1 MDKFTI
7 IKLMN
12 QGHSDRK
19 IARDAGI
26 DRKTVAKY
34 RKQHQS
40 LLERLQLG
48 DDLRTIQEEL
58 TASPTYD
65 TSRRYPVKYTK
76 EIDEELDRILKSE
89 SGKNEVL
96 GNHKQK
102 LTNEAI
108 CEMIKAQGYDIGR
121 STICRHIKEKRENAK
136 EAFIRQEYELGDR
149 LEYDFGEVKLEI
161 DGMVG
166 TYYMAVFGSPAGKH
180 RWAYLYDNQKKEVFM
195 DSHVRYF
202 DWVGGIFKEVVYDN
216 MKNVVTKFLGKNEK
230 MLNEDLIKMSIY
242 YGFEINVTNC
252 YSGNE
257 KGYVENSVKVVRKE
271 AFAHRYRFESLKDAE
286 EYLHQR
292 LEILNGD
299 SRLEEERR
307 LLKAAK
313 PPLELGKISKQR
325 VDKYSFVRVE
335 NNFYSVPDHLVGHE
349 VTIKNYLREIEVYA
363 DSGKVC
369 THKKIDGFSQTQ
381 VDIFHYL
388 GTLEKKPGALK
399 NSKALKSRA
408 ELKTIYDEHFTKRT
422 KEFIGILK
430 ENQEK
435 GYEALLTLLV
445 AAAKDQTL
453 YRSSTDSTIE
463 DHIHKKTKD
472 GLSQLSQLFMK
483 GGQEYVN

>member
-1 MDKFTI
+1 
-7 IKLMN
+7 
-12 QGHSDRK
+12 
-19 IARDAGI
+19 
-26 DRKTVAKY
+26 
-34 RKQHQS
+34 
-40 LLERLQLG
+40 
-48 DDLRTIQEEL
+48 
-58 TASPTYD
+58 
-65 TSRRYPVKYTK
+65 
-76 EIDEELDRILKSE
+76 
-89 SGKNEVL
+89 
-96 GNHKQK
+96 
-102 LTNEAI
+102 
-108 CEMIKAQGYDIGR
+108 
-121 STICRHIKEKRENAK
+121 
-136 EAFIRQEYELGDR
+136 
-149 LEYDFGEVKLEI
+149 
-161 DGMVG
+161 
-166 TYYMAVFGSPAGKH
+166 
-180 RWAYLYDNQKKEVFM
+180 M

>member
-1 MDKFTI
+1 
-7 IKLMN
+7 
-12 QGHSDRK
+12 
-19 IARDAGI
+19 
-26 DRKTVAKY
+26 
-34 RKQHQS
+34 
-40 LLERLQLG
+40 
-48 DDLRTIQEEL
+48 
-58 TASPTYD
+58 
-65 TSRRYPVKYTK
+65 
-76 EIDEELDRILKSE
+76 
-89 SGKNEVL
+89 
-96 GNHKQK
+96 
-102 LTNEAI
+102 
-108 CEMIKAQGYDIGR
+108 MIKALGYDIGR

-202 DWVGGIFKEVVYDN
+202 DWVGGVFKEVVYDN

-230 MLNEDLIKMSIY
+230 MLNEDLMKMSIY

-335 NNFYSVPDHLVGHE
+335 NNFYSVPDYLVGHE

-369 THKKIDGFSQTQ
+369 THKKNRWLFPD
-381 VDIFHYL
+381 
-388 GTLEKKPGALK
+388 A
-399 NSKALKSRA
+399 SR
-408 ELKTIYDEHFTKRT
+408 
-422 KEFIGILK
+422 
-430 ENQEK
+430 
-435 GYEALLTLLV
+435 
-445 AAAKDQTL
+445 
-453 YRSSTDSTIE
+453 
-463 DHIHKKTKD
+463 HIP
-472 GLSQLSQLFMK
+472 LPR
-483 GGQEYVN
+483 YA